1 MNDAG
6 LGEEGGIILLETFL
20 NSKNKNLETLSVSE
34 NVLGK
39 KCSKLLSMV
48 VQKYKHSLK
57 KLIISRNNFHHKD
70 IALLLKSL
78 NNCKNLQVVNFDDNY
93 FTMET
98 CRIFSKSLINW
109 PNLRE
114 INHND
119 CKRGIIYIL
128 EAISKGYNRNIE
140 CLGFQYC
147 SIDEDTFHSLD
158 DLVEEENEAE
168 AEENKEEG
176 YNRKDGGKEKE
187 EEEEKGGKED
197 EGEKGGREDEGGE
210 GEGMEERKRW

>member
-20 NSKNKNLETLSVSE
+20 NSKNKNLETLSLASVIKNTLKLKILELNGNYSVS
-34 NVLGK
+34 NN
-39 KCSKLLSMV
+39 CISKL
-48 VQKYKHSLK
+48 
-57 KLIISRNNFHHKD
+57 KLTFN
-70 IALLLKSL
+70 
-78 NNCKNLQVVNFDDNY
+78 KN
-93 FTMET
+93 ET
-98 CRIFSKSLINW
+98 FV
-109 PNLRE
+109 E
-114 INHND
+114 
-119 CKRGIIYIL
+119 G
-128 EAISKGYNRNIE
+128 
-140 CLGFQYC
+140 
-147 SIDEDTFHSLD
+147 LD